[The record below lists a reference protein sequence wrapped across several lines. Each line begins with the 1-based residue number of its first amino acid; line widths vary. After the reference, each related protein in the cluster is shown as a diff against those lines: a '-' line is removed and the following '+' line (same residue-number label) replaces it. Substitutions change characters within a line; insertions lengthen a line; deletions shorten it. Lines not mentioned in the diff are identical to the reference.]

1 MEPFAEEAREL
12 LRSEVFSTANS
23 TAMRLEAGRL
33 ARTLAPQD
41 VDNRAIWLKAQIS
54 ENLPKQNLNEMGKT
68 LEHLKKQALK
78 LGRIVVA
85 VAMLAMERRMVK
97 DENVAR
103 REQRERSQKLERE
116 EAGWLDSVRRPQSHV
131 SWRRYF
137 VSGIEPRGG
146 TTRKGGIYL
155 ETESIPALAPNMTP
169 NARAPPGG
177 MVRKTEGSKNQDVG
191 LPEGRDLTVDPP
203 NPRMP
208 GMLGP
213 EKIQS

>member
-33 ARTLAPQD
+33 ARALAPQD

-103 REQRERSQKLERE
+103 REQKR
-116 EAGWLDSVRRPQSHV
+116 EAG
-131 SWRRYF
+131 
-137 VSGIEPRGG
+137 
-146 TTRKGGIYL
+146 T
-155 ETESIPALAPNMTP
+155 
-169 NARAPPGG
+169 
-177 MVRKTEGSKNQDVG
+177 
-191 LPEGRDLTVDPP
+191 
-203 NPRMP
+203 
-208 GMLGP
+208 
-213 EKIQS
+213 